1 MTRKFISR
9 KELKQ
14 KIQEDQTERTTISFY
29 RYVNLENPQDFKE
42 TLKEKYSELG
52 VLGRIYVAHEGI
64 NAQFSVP
71 TENLKKFRELVD
83 SMPETKDIP
92 FKIAVEDDGKSFY
105 KLTIKIRDKV
115 LADGL
120 NDSSFDTSNVGSHLT
135 AKEFNQAI
143 SDGAIVIDM
152 RNHYEAEVGT
162 FENALTFDGD
172 TFREVLPMALKEVE
186 NKKGEKILLFCTG
199 GIRCEKASAYFKHNG
214 FKDVNQLHGGIIDY
228 KHQCERENLE
238 IKFKGKN
245 FVFDERLGEK
255 ITDDI
260 ISNCH
265 QCGEPCDD
273 HTNCKND
280 DCHLLFIQC
289 MECKSKMDNCCTF
302 KCKEIASMPIEEQRK
317 LRRGKEKAD
326 CLSVYKSRLRP
337 KLNTN

>member
-29 RYVNLENPQDFKE
+29 RYVNLLDPKTFKE
-42 TLKEKYSELG
+42 KLEAEYSKLN
-52 VLGRIYVAHEGI
+52 VLGRIYLAYEGI

-71 TENLKKFRELVD
+71 TANLDKFRTIVD
-83 SMPETKDIP
+83 SMVETKNVP

-120 NDSSFDTSNVGSHLT
+120 NDSSFDTSNVGTHLT

-199 GIRCEKASAYFKHNG
+199 GIRCEKASAYFKHHG

-228 KHQCERENLE
+228 KHQCEQENLE

-265 QCGEPCDD
+265 QCGTPCDD

-289 MECKSKMDNCCTF
+289 VECKAKMDNCCT
-302 KCKEIASMPIEEQRK
+302 KNCKSIAKLPIEEQRK
-317 LRRGKEKAD
+317 IRRGKEKSD

-337 KLNTN
+337 KLKLN

>member
-29 RYVNLENPQDFKE
+29 RYVNLKNPENFKE
-42 TLKEKYSELG
+42 LLIDKYSELE

-71 TENLKKFRELVD
+71 SKNLDKFRKLVD

-105 KLTIKIRDKV
+105 KLTIKIRNKV

-120 NDSSFDTSNVGSHLT
+120 NDSSFDTSNVGTHLT

-143 SDGAIVIDM
+143 TDGAIVIDM

-228 KHQCERENLE
+228 KHQCEKENLE

-245 FVFDERLGEK
+245 FVFDDRLGEK

-265 QCGEPCDD
+265 QCGKSCDD
-273 HTNCKND
+273 HTNCEND

-289 MECKSKMDNCCTF
+289 MDCKSKMENCCTLE
-302 KCKEIASMPIEEQRK
+302 CKQIASMPIEEQRK
-317 LRRGKEKAD
+317 LRRGKEKSD

-337 KLNTN
+337 KLQTK